1 MSKASDAAKNP
12 FRSDC
17 MWPKPF
23 MILGGRHVVA
33 SVRISGD
40 LVLENLALIPVDAL
54 ALALADWIY
63 DTFGEETNQRCTDA
77 DVWRTEANIVK
88 RRLVTAEAVC
98 EAVGSAV
105 ADSGGEAVSMPVVK
119 VWKQWRQA
127 CGEVKS

>member
-1 MSKASDAAKNP
+1 MGGELTCAS
-12 FRSDC
+12 
-17 MWPKPF
+17 
-23 MILGGRHVVA
+23 L
-33 SVRISGD
+33 RISQK
-40 LVLENLALIPVDAL
+40 EAL
-54 ALALADWIY
+54 AFADWIY
-63 DTFGEETNQRCTDA
+63 DMFGEEANQRCIDA

-98 EAVGSAV
+98 EAVGSAI